1 MIPTLGTKGD
11 PPVRKTFV
19 WVALVAV
26 AACLV
31 LPALAAEDGKA
42 LYESKCAMCHGKDG
56 VAKATAK
63 GSANLNDAAW
73 QKANDAAAIVKLTTE
88 GKNKMPAFK
97 EKLKA
102 EQLQAIAD
110 YIKTLK

>member
-1 MIPTLGTKGD
+1 MRKTLG
-11 PPVRKTFV
+11 
-19 WVALVAV
+19 WVAL
-26 AACLV
+26 AAFAAFFV

-42 LYESKCAMCHGKDG
+42 LFDSKCAMCHGKDG

-63 GSANLNDAAW
+63 GSANFNDPAW

>member
-1 MIPTLGTKGD
+1 MKKTLG
-11 PPVRKTFV
+11 
-19 WVALVAV
+19 WVAL
-26 AACLV
+26 AAFAAFIV
-31 LPALAAEDGKA
+31 LPAVAAEDGKA
-42 LYESKCAMCHGKDG
+42 LYESKCALCHGKDG

-63 GSANLNDAAW
+63 GSANLNDPAW

-88 GKNKMPAFK
+88 GRNKMPAYK
-97 EKLKA
+97 EKLSA

>member
-1 MIPTLGTKGD
+1 L
-11 PPVRKTFV
+11 
-19 WVALVAV
+19 VALAAFSAV
-26 AACLV
+26 AAA
-31 LPALAAEDGKA
+31 PALAAEDGKA

-56 VAKATAK
+56 VAKSTAK
-63 GSANLNDAAW
+63 GSANLNDPAF

-88 GKNKMPAFK
+88 GKNKMPAYK
-97 EKLKA
+97 EKLSA